1 MMNQNN
7 LVYNPVAFFGF
18 LNYLNSM
25 YPNSGYNLNN
35 YNIYNANY
43 NMQIMQNWMNMNPL
57 LATVYQNMLNQ
68 CNMNMNI
75 PQNQSPPQ
83 FVNQNNINN
92 INNANMN
99 NANNMNNMNNAN
111 NMNNSNNMSN
121 NTKVYS
127 MPSYDDS
134 PKINIAFTTQKG
146 KKMNIICSYNTK
158 IKELFT
164 EYMQKIGLG
173 PGVIG
178 NDFYFLYNG
187 SKFDQNDNR
196 TVGELGL
203 NSFCTFIVI
212 DTKDIIGA

>member
-7 LVYNPVAFFGF
+7 LVYNPVAFYGL
-18 LNYLNSM
+18 LNYLNLM